1 MRTRSSQTLSFEL
14 GISSILL
21 AILLLLPVYT
31 SAESVPWEFSGQYEA
46 MIHQP
51 HRIAMTQDGNFCI
64 SEPRRNRVRVLSR
77 ENRMMANILVD
88 RPLAIGV
95 SVDNLVLI
103 GHDKQV
109 DAFSL
114 TGSFVYSLGIGANEF
129 EMPNDIAVSKAGTI
143 YVTDCTGHRV
153 KVYDRDGKSLFT
165 FGATGD
171 EEGHF
176 FFPSGISLNSD
187 ESEIFVADQ
196 ANARIQVFD
205 MDGNF
210 LREFGQITYEVDNV
224 GVFEETFSR
233 PQAVEVDNLDRVYVS
248 DLTQNNVQVLSSD
261 GEFLN
266 FISVND
272 QSEMFFS
279 LPMDMTFHGKELLV
293 TSTLGSKIQVFT
305 IADLPEIIDPP
316 APEDPTELPSIY
328 SLQQN
333 YPNPFNAGTTF
344 SFTLGEEGKAQLVVW
359 NILGQKVVTL
369 VDSDLS
375 AGPHL
380 VHWNGQSS
388 SGMSASNGCY
398 IYTLDVSNTS
408 GNMVFSKNRKMI
420 LLK

>member
-1 MRTRSSQTLSFEL
+1 MRTGSSQKLSFEL

-21 AILLLLPVYT
+21 VILLMLPVY
-31 SAESVPWEFSGQYEA
+31 SAAESIPWEFSGQYDA

-51 HRIAMTQDGNFCI
+51 HRIAMTNDGNFCI
-64 SEPRRNRVRVLSR
+64 SEPRRNRVRVLSM
-77 ENRMMANILVD
+77 ENRIVANILVN

-95 SVDNLVLI
+95 TVDNLILI
-103 GHDKQV
+103 GHDQQV
-109 DAFSL
+109 DAYNL
-114 TGSFVYSLGIGANEF
+114 DGSRVYSLGIGANEF
-129 EMPNDIAVSKAGTI
+129 EMPNDIAVSRTGDI
-143 YVTDCTGHRV
+143 FVTDCKGHRV
-153 KVYDRDGKSLFT
+153 KVYDRDGNRIFS
-165 FGATGD
+165 FGESGYEAGQ
-171 EEGHF
+171 F
-176 FFPSGISLNSD
+176 YFPSGIALNSD

-205 MDGNF
+205 IEGNF

-248 DLTQNNVQVLSSD
+248 DLTQNNVQVLTSD

-266 FISVND
+266 FISVNE
-272 QSEMFFS
+272 QNEMLFS

-316 APEDPTELPSIY
+316 AQDPTELPNIY

-333 YPNPFNAGTTF
+333 YPNPFNPGTTI
-344 SFTLGEEGKAQLVVW
+344 SFTLGDAGAAQLVVW

-369 VDSDLS
+369 VDRDLS

-380 VHWNGQSS
+380 VHWNGRSS
-388 SGMSASNGCY
+388 TGMGVSNGCY